1 MNKEKLVELIEY
13 SKQKNKFGEEV
24 VLVGATKYQPVA
36 VINEAISLGLAHI
49 GENKADEFRDKFE
62 FYAKVK
68 KHFIGHLQTNKI
80 KYLVG
85 KVDLYHSIDSLHLA
99 EELDKASKKNNVVSN
114 ILLQVNI
121 GREESKSGF
130 EYDEVINIYNTIK
143 SMANLKIEGLMAMLP
158 KSDDEKYL
166 RELAK
171 KSRIIFGRKPRPL
184 PPVRTVRCIAG
195 LSGANEEGADPA
207 GAGHAEPADHGAQ
220 QNQRGYPHPYAA
232 QRCH

>member
-171 KSRIIFGRKPRPL
+171 KMRKL
-184 PPVRTVRCIAG
+184 FDELKGSDEGIKY
-195 LSGANEEGADPA
+195 LSMGMSYDYKLCVEEGANMVRI
-207 GAGHAEPADHGAQ
+207 GSGIFG
-220 QNQRGYPHPYAA
+220 QREKK
-232 QRCH
+232 

>member
-13 SKQKNKFGEEV
+13 SKHKNKFGEEV
-24 VLVGATKYQPVA
+24 ILVGATKYQPVA

-130 EYDEVINIYNTIK
+130 EYDEVITIYNTIK

-171 KSRIIFGRKPRPL
+171 KMRKL
-184 PPVRTVRCIAG
+184 FDELKGSDEGIKY
-195 LSGANEEGADPA
+195 LSMGMSYDYKLCVEEGANMVRI
-207 GAGHAEPADHGAQ
+207 GSGIFG
-220 QNQRGYPHPYAA
+220 QREKK
-232 QRCH
+232 

>member
-130 EYDEVINIYNTIK
+130 EYDEVITIYSTIK

-171 KSRIIFGRKPRPL
+171 KMRKL
-184 PPVRTVRCIAG
+184 FDELKGSDEGIKY
-195 LSGANEEGADPA
+195 LSMGMSYDYKLCVEEGANMLRI
-207 GAGHAEPADHGAQ
+207 GSGIFG
-220 QNQRGYPHPYAA
+220 QREKK
-232 QRCH
+232 

>member
-1 MNKEKLVELIEY
+1 M
-13 SKQKNKFGEEV
+13 
-24 VLVGATKYQPVA
+24 GATKYQPVA

-171 KSRIIFGRKPRPL
+171 KMRKL
-184 PPVRTVRCIAG
+184 FDELKGSDEGIKY
-195 LSGANEEGADPA
+195 LSMGMSYDYKLCVEEGANMVRI
-207 GAGHAEPADHGAQ
+207 GSGIFG
-220 QNQRGYPHPYAA
+220 QREKK
-232 QRCH
+232 